1 MIATDTTT
9 TVREIC
15 RIAFGHL
22 SLNYEDYIKID
33 PTLYRPAEVDVLQG
47 DASKARKQLGW
58 LPKTSLETLI
68 TMMVDADMQRIK
80 SFT

>member
-1 MIATDTTT
+1 M
-9 TVREIC
+9 
-15 RIAFGHL
+15 
-22 SLNYEDYIKID
+22 KIISGFD
-33 PTLYRPAEVDVLQG
+33 PILYRPAEVDVLQG

-68 TMMVDADMQRIK
+68 TMMVDADIQRIK

>member
-1 MIATDTTT
+1 M
-9 TVREIC
+9 
-15 RIAFGHL
+15 
-22 SLNYEDYIKID
+22 KIISGFD
-33 PTLYRPAEVDVLQG
+33 PILYRPAEVDVLQG

>member
-1 MIATDTTT
+1 M
-9 TVREIC
+9 
-15 RIAFGHL
+15 
-22 SLNYEDYIKID
+22 KIISGFD
-33 PTLYRPAEVDVLQG
+33 PILYRPAEVDVLQG

-58 LPKTSLETLI
+58 VPKTSLETLI

>member
-1 MIATDTTT
+1 MKNL
-9 TVREIC
+9 
-15 RIAFGHL
+15 FKHL

-68 TMMVDADMQRIK
+68 TMMVDADIQRIK